1 MADVAPVVLH
11 HPAEL
16 LLLSL
21 DFRVVVSVVTV
32 ADVESAEG
40 IVLCF
45 LRDLASCQAE
55 IVAAVVVFAASMA
68 SIYEV
73 EGFGAEDVVVDLVAD
88 LSWYV

>member
-11 HPAEL
+11 HPPEL

-21 DFRVVVSVVTV
+21 GVRVVVSVVTV

-45 LRDLASCQAE
+45 FGDLAACQAE
-55 IVAAVVVFAASMA
+55 IVPAGVVFAASTGVVV
-68 SIYEV
+68 SIHDV
-73 EGFGAEDVVVDLVAD
+73 DGFGAEDVVVDFVAD
-88 LSWYV
+88 LS

>member
-11 HPAEL
+11 HPPEL

-21 DFRVVVSVVTV
+21 GVRVVVSVVTV

-45 LRDLASCQAE
+45 FGDLAACQAE
-55 IVAAVVVFAASMA
+55 IVPAVVVFAASMV
-68 SIYEV
+68 SIHDV
-73 EGFGAEDVVVDLVAD
+73 DGFGAEDVVVDFVAD
-88 LSWYV
+88 LS